1 MCYQRQAFE
10 GVLQNECSWGF
21 RGRREW
27 EGVPVLVSL
36 FDKVACL
43 MTCEFIVGRPV
54 NFII

>member
-21 RGRREW
+21 RGRRGW